1 MCVCACVC
9 VLPPQGMTP
18 LHVAAQAGHEHVI
31 FKLVMEHSEWVEK
44 GVVAMGTGEVI
55 GLSCVLFGNDEIC
68 TSTSKTPLHS
78 GA

>member
-1 MCVCACVC
+1 MYVCVCVYVCVCMCVCVCVY

-44 GVVAMGTGEVI
+44 GVVAMGRSDRVK
-55 GLSCVLFGNDEIC
+55 LCFVWQ
-68 TSTSKTPLHS
+68 
-78 GA
+78 